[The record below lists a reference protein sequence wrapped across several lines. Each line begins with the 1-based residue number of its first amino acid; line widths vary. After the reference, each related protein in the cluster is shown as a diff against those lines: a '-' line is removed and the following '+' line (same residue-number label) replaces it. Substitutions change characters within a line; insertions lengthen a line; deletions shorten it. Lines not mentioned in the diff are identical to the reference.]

1 MKSISKSIST
11 TLFCITLAVCMAPV
25 ASAHMMVAQHG
36 TLNVVGDGAFMILS
50 LPVSAFEG
58 IDDDGDSKLSMEEFD
73 RHRQAIVEKVTQYV
87 TLSDASGSLSL
98 QGIMLAPVESHDAM
112 SGPASQLIVLGRFA
126 LQDPSSPMLFKVGLF
141 GGNATEQLLEITAT
155 RKFDSQ
161 EQVFELTPTM
171 SVNALFP
178 DGS

>member
-1 MKSISKSIST
+1 
-11 TLFCITLAVCMAPV
+11 
-25 ASAHMMVAQHG
+25 
-36 TLNVVGDGAFMILS
+36 
-50 LPVSAFEG
+50 
-58 IDDDGDSKLSMEEFD
+58 
-73 RHRQAIVEKVTQYV
+73 
-87 TLSDASGSLSL
+87 
-98 QGIMLAPVESHDAM
+98 
-112 SGPASQLIVLGRFA
+112 
-126 LQDPSSPMLFKVGLF
+126 MLFKVGLF